1 MRYVLGDEPAIGCLG
16 EDVQEAR
23 HGTVLEV
30 PSDGVAVAIDQRD
43 GGEIHIA
50 LLCDDRHFLPC
61 LVGRWKHIRLV
72 IHPEKLISD
81 ASWMLTRK
89 AGLKLPGGP

>member
-1 MRYVLGDEPAIGCLG
+1 
-16 EDVQEAR
+16 
-23 HGTVLEV
+23 
-30 PSDGVAVAIDQRD
+30 
-43 GGEIHIA
+43 
-50 LLCDDRHFLPC
+50 LCDDRHFLPC